1 MTATDAIKIIKSE
14 CYVFNPMNF
23 DRMSLV
29 NTALDTA
36 VKALQRMIEDDKR
49 ETGEENEKRT
59 HENL

>member
-1 MTATDAIKIIKSE
+1 MTATEAIKIIKSE